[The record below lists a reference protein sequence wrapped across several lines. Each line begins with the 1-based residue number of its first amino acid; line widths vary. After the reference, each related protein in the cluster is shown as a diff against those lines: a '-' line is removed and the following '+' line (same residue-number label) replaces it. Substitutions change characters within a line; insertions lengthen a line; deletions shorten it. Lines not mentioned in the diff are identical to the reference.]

1 MSSQF
6 PINDPHTPAFI
17 PNFSTPDNLD
27 RTKVLFSNETKK
39 KTRAQIAKYPD

>member
-39 KTRAQIAKYPD
+39 KHERR